1 MTELPLL
8 SLLLSHNL
16 ELVILCGM
24 RLQEGVQTRT
34 EIKALFICGFTCMAF
49 SSYLDKELY

>member
-1 MTELPLL
+1 MTELRLL